1 MADAAVPG
9 ETVAEKPVGG
19 RDLLIVLA
27 AGLAIFI
34 LLTAAVGAYM
44 FAFLP
49 SPEAA
54 RALAGKF
61 DFVVGSTA
69 VTDIALLA
77 VVWWRAKRLSPHPM
91 ARFFAPVEGRALFL
105 AALSALALM
114 AVFAAAETL
123 AKWLTGNSFSL
134 SSAETA
140 LMPTSPGQLFAIL
153 AAGALIGPFFEEF
166 LFRGFLLGWLKRI
179 MAIWPAIFVSSAAFA
194 LMHFQLFLRSGLS
207 GWFGGGEIFAIGVLL
222 GWWAH
227 RSGSLQ
233 TCFVVHAVN
242 NGAAF
247 LIYFAVPAWR

>member
-1 MADAAVPG
+1 M
-9 ETVAEKPVGG
+9 
-19 RDLLIVLA
+19 L
-27 AGLAIFI
+27 
-34 LLTAAVGAYM
+34 
-44 FAFLP
+44 AFLP

-54 RALAGKF
+54 RDLAGEF

-91 ARFFAPVEGRALFL
+91 ARFFAPVEGRTLVF

-114 AVFAAAETL
+114 AVFAAAEAL
-123 AKWLTGNSFSL
+123 ANRLTGSPLSL

-140 LMPTSPGQLFAIL
+140 LMPTTPGQLFAIL

-166 LFRGFLLGWLKRI
+166 LFRGFLLGWLKRV
-179 MAIWPAIFVSSAAFA
+179 MAVWPAIFVSSAAFA
-194 LMHFQLFLRSGLS
+194 LMHFQLFLRPGLS
-207 GWFGGGEIFAIGVLL
+207 GWIGGSEIFAIGVLL

-227 RSGSLQ
+227 KSGSLR
-233 TCFVVHAVN
+233 TSFVVHAVN